1 MRPVSRGNRGKGVVD
16 IQTRLRALGYFL
28 GREGADGFFG
38 LHTETAV
45 LQFQQERLLLA
56 DGIIG
61 DNTWTELVEAGYSLG
76 DRLLYLRIPPMR
88 GDDVLLL
95 QRQLNELGFDSG
107 PEDGIFGAH
116 TENALTEFQRNAGV
130 NVDAI
135 VGEAT
140 LEHLRRIGKSPAAVS
155 EPRKI
160 PDRMDGYVHRDTLA
174 GLRVSLDP
182 AHGGGDVGARGVA
195 GLVEK
200 DCNLLVA
207 RELAVLLSAAGA
219 EVLLVRDGDRAM
231 GLYDRTRDAGGWGAD
246 LHLCL
251 HHDRHPNPRASGA
264 ATFYFA
270 NGAYFS
276 ESGKRLA
283 GYVVR
288 ALVEQT
294 GRRDL
299 HTHGRNYAC
308 LREPECLALMVECGF
323 ITSTEDAPGL
333 AAPGGIRAEA
343 AAILDGIRCYL
354 TRT

>member
-1 MRPVSRGNRGKGVVD
+1 
-16 IQTRLRALGYFL
+16 LGYFL

-38 LHTETAV
+38 PHTEAAV
-45 LQFQQERLLLA
+45 RQFQQERLLLA
-56 DGIIG
+56 DGVIG
-61 DNTWTELVEAGYSLG
+61 DNAWTEIVEAGYSLG

-88 GDDVLLL
+88 GDDVLTL

-107 PEDGIFGAH
+107 PEDGVFGSYS
-116 TENALTEFQRNAGV
+116 ENALTEFQRNAGI

-140 LEHLRRIGKSPAAVS
+140 LEHLRRIGRSPAAVS

-160 PDRMDGYVHRDTLA
+160 PDRMDGYVYPETLA
-174 GLRVSLDP
+174 GVRISLDP
-182 AHGGGDVGARGVA
+182 AYGGRDVGGRGRD

-200 DCNLLVA
+200 DCNLLLA

-219 EVLLVRDGDRAM
+219 EVFLVRDGDRTV
-231 GLYDRTRDAGGWGAD
+231 GLYDRIVAAAGWRPD

-251 HHDRHPNPRASGA
+251 HHDHHADPRASGA

-283 GYVVR
+283 GYVVQ
-288 ALVEQT
+288 ALVEEV
-294 GRRDL
+294 GRIDL

-308 LREPECLALMVECGF
+308 LREPECLALMVACGF
-323 ITSTEDAPGL
+323 VTGHADGAHL
-333 AAPGGIRAEA
+333 AAPGGIHAEA
-343 AAILDGIRCYL
+343 AAVLHGIQAYL
-354 TRT
+354 ARS

>member
-1 MRPVSRGNRGKGVVD
+1 M
-16 IQTRLRALGYFL
+16 
-28 GREGADGFFG
+28 
-38 LHTETAV
+38 
-45 LQFQQERLLLA
+45 
-56 DGIIG
+56 
-61 DNTWTELVEAGYSLG
+61 G

-88 GDDVLLL
+88 GDDVLML
-95 QRQLNELGFDSG
+95 QRQLSALGFDSG
-107 PEDGIFGAH
+107 PEDGIFGSH
-116 TENALTEFQRNAGV
+116 TENALTEFQRNAGI

-135 VGEAT
+135 VGEAS

-182 AHGGGDVGARGVA
+182 AHGGRDLGARGA
-195 GLVEK
+195 EGLIEK
-200 DCNLLVA
+200 DCNLLLA
-207 RELAVLLSAAGA
+207 RELAVLLSAVGA

-231 GLYDRTRDAGGWGAD
+231 GLYDRTRAAAGWRPD

-251 HHDRHPNPRASGA
+251 HHDHHADARASGA

-288 ALVEQT
+288 ALVEEI
-294 GRRDL
+294 GRCDL

-323 ITSTEDAPGL
+323 ITGREDALGL
-333 AAPGGIRAEA
+333 AAPGGIHAEA
-343 AAILDGIRCYL
+343 AAILGGIRAYL
-354 TRT
+354 ART